1 MQFSTLLISDLLMTD
16 TNFALCFW
24 SFLRCIGIGF
34 IDDGLSW
41 FFSGFIDIADIAGM
55 KGCIVDE
62 QLFQLV
68 DS

>member
-1 MQFSTLLISDLLMTD
+1 MTD
-16 TNFALCFW
+16 TYFALCFW

-55 KGCIVDE
+55 KGE
-62 QLFQLV
+62 
-68 DS
+68 